1 MMTIFMRNKLRF
13 LVLPLLF
20 LTTFPSFAQNDSTVV
35 ADTLKADVD
44 SLVVEDE
51 SDFEFAPEDPRD
63 TIMVAAPDDR
73 SAQTTRYPDEDRLK
87 AYRLDRDYQY
97 GDDVPPPE
105 SLIGKFLDWLF
116 RKIGAFLNGPAY
128 QSFWRYVIM
137 AAVAGLVIYLAY
149 KADYL
154 GLMPSGGGNRST
166 LDYQTLKEDIHA
178 IDFPKEIEAATVQG
192 NYRLAVRLLYLQTLK
207 QLTDRQLIDWKPDK
221 TNTQYAFELANQPFA
236 QPFNALT
243 RDFDYV
249 WYGNFPVSKAQFEQL
264 RADFAAFALTTQTG
278 QTA

>member
-1 MMTIFMRNKLRF
+1 MHSKHCF
-13 LVLPLLF
+13 LILLLL
-20 LTTFPSFAQNDSTVV
+20 LTTFTVLAQNDSTVV
-35 ADTLKADVD
+35 ADTSKVAID
-44 SLVVEDE
+44 SVLVEDE
-51 SDFEFAPEDPRD
+51 SDFDYVIEDPRD

-73 SAQTTRYPDEDRLK
+73 SAQTTRYPDEARLRI
-87 AYRLDRDYQY
+87 YRLDRDYQY
-97 GDDVPPPE
+97 GDDVAPPE
-105 SLIGKFLDWLF
+105 SLIGKFLNWLF

-137 AAVAGLVIYLAY
+137 AAVAALVIYLAY

-154 GLMPSGGGNRST
+154 GLMPSGVGNRST

-178 IDFPKEIEAATVQG
+178 IDFPKEIETATVQG

-207 QLTDRQLIDWKPDK
+207 QLADRQLIDWKPDK

-236 QPFNALT
+236 PEFNALT

-249 WYGNFPVSKAQFEQL
+249 WYGNFPVSKEQFEQL
-264 RADFAAFALTTQTG
+264 RGDYVAFALTTKMG